1 MHRPFCANERE
12 LQIIDGA
19 LTQLRQNEQAWETLI
34 VARGL
39 ENSFG
44 ELKDRVRRSIQ
55 AGSTAGPFTG
65 GQFRT

>member
-1 MHRPFCANERE
+1 MDRPFNANERE

-19 LTQLRQNEQAWETLI
+19 LSQLRQNEAAWQTLI

-44 ELKDRVRRSIQ
+44 DLKDRVRRTIQ

-65 GQFRT
+65 GQFRS

>member
-1 MHRPFCANERE
+1 MERTFSANERE

-19 LTQLRQNEQAWETLI
+19 LSQLRQNEEAWQALI

-39 ENSFG
+39 ENSYG
-44 ELKDRVRRSIQ
+44 ALKDRVRRSIQ

-65 GQFRT
+65 GQFRP